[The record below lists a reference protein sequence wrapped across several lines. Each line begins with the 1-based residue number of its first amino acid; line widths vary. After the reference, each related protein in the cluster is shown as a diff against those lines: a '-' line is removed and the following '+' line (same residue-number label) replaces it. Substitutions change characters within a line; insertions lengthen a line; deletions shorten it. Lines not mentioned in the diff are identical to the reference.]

1 MGAQQGASA
10 LIGRKLLT
18 LAAAAT
24 GGYVAFALAIPLP
37 WVLGS
42 MMGVALLMLLGAGAR
57 QPIQG
62 RRAAQI
68 TIGAALGLTFT
79 QEIIRQVAS
88 LGHWML
94 LGSVFSIG
102 LTMLFSRA
110 IQRMAKLDGP
120 TAIYSVAV
128 GASAEMALQAQKAG
142 ADGAQV
148 ASAHAIR
155 IILVVSLASV
165 VAYFSGERAGAYISA
180 ATPAISWELALLF
193 VFIAPL
199 CGWLADRL
207 RMPNAWLLG
216 PVLMAGA
223 FAASGTTARMFPAA
237 LVLAQIL
244 IGWSLGQHMTRQFFL
259 KSPRMLV
266 SATAVTLSMLAL
278 CVLLAWI
285 PLPGDMTCPTLQLKT
300 ARPPADEAVWE
311 RWSKKRTFVRALEGT
326 YGELVHELFNQPR
339 VYRSKDWKWKGGPQN
354 FGNGRVPRRL
364 RQVRIWSLPPAGCT
378 IKPGA
383 CLQCRPVRT
392 S

>member
-1 MGAQQGASA
+1 
-10 LIGRKLLT
+10 
-18 LAAAAT
+18 
-24 GGYVAFALAIPLP
+24 
-37 WVLGS
+37 
-42 MMGVALLMLLGAGAR
+42 MMGVALLMLLGTGAR

-68 TIGAALGLTFT
+68 IIGVALGLTFT

-165 VAYFSGERAGAYISA
+165 VAYFSGERAGAYITA
-180 ATPAISWELALLF
+180 ATPAVSWELALLF
-193 VFIAPL
+193 VFIAPW

-207 RMPNAWLLG
+207 RLPNAWLLG

-237 LVLAQIL
+237 LVVAQIL

-259 KSPRMLV
+259 RSPRMLA
-266 SATAVTLSMLAL
+266 SAAAVTFSMLVI
-278 CVLLAWI
+278 CVLLAWSLSKTGAI
-285 PLPGDMTCPTLQLKT
+285 SLLTAFLAVAPGGTAEMAIIAKT
-300 ARPPADEAVWE
+300 FGIGAPIVTA
-311 RWSKKRTFVRALEGT
+311 F
-326 YGELVHELFNQPR
+326 HFFR
-339 VYRSKDWKWKGGPQN
+339 VISTVLMIGWVVK
-354 FGNGRVPRRL
+354 
-364 RQVRIWSLPPAGCT
+364 T
-378 IKPGA
+378 T
-383 CLQCRPVRT
+383 VRT
-392 S
+392 GWVHKQYPPP